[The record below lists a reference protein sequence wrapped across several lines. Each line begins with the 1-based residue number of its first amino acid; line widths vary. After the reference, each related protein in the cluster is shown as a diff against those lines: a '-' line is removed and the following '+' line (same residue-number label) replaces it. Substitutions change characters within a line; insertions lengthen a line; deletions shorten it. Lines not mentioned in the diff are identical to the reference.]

1 MGSVDII
8 GTLDHNGMVLKT
20 YKKLCVTE
28 PDFLRKIYLSQKS
41 LFKNPYKF
49 PYQHWKDFE

>member
-20 YKKLCVTE
+20 HKKLCVTE
-28 PDFLRKIYLSQKS
+28 PDFLRKIYLPQKS
-41 LFKNPYKF
+41 VFKNPYKF